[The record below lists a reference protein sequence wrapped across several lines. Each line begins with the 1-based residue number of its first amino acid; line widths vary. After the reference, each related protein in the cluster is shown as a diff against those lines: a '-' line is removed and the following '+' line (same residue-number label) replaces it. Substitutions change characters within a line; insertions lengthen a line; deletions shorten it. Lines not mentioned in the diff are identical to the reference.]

1 MFPSGP
7 VSGAF
12 YPAPYNRHSQI
23 DVLKDRLEVTH
34 QLCTALENYLSFDA
48 MAQLD
53 EIENMT
59 DEKVPL
65 ASPDDL
71 VHATDYLNG
80 LENQHRQMVEG
91 IDSTPE
97 QLRAAMRGA
106 FAILIGPLET
116 QIEQARKNVSTI
128 QEILEKQTP

>member
-34 QLCTALENYLSFDA
+34 QLCAALENYLSFDA

-53 EIENMT
+53 EIEN
-59 DEKVPL
+59 VPEQP
-65 ASPDDL
+65 AVSPDDL
-71 VHATDYLNG
+71 VRATDYLNI
-80 LENQHRQMVEG
+80 LENQHKQMMDG
-91 IDSTPE
+91 IESVPE
-97 QLRAAMRGA
+97 ELRTYLRGA
-106 FAILIGPLET
+106 CSVLSGPLET
-116 QIEQARKNVSTI
+116 QIEYARKSVSSI
-128 QEILEKQTP
+128 QELLEKQTP